1 MNDPTPD
8 PDSATGSRTD
18 TDPQT
23 GTVTGLFL
31 APESGVPPQSRSA
44 VDVVEGG
51 IAGDRYCR
59 GAGRFQLD
67 ACAVTLVAAEAIAAV
82 HAETGIDVS
91 DGRHRRNV
99 VIEGFGTGMDAL
111 LGTDLRVGEALL
123 RPTRRRPPCA
133 HVEALAG
140 EDGLA
145 TALQDRGGL
154 CCDVLESGCIAVD
167 DTAMIEQAAP
177 REAGAAI
184 ADRLR
189 ARAASMSEGGDVHDD
204 IGR

>member
-1 MNDPTPD
+1 MTERTAAGHSDAD
-8 PDSATGSRTD
+8 SRTSRD
-18 TDPQT
+18 SQT
-23 GTVTGLFL
+23 GTAIDLFV
-31 APESGVPPQSRSA
+31 APESGDPPQAQSA

-51 IAGDRYCR
+51 IVGDRYCR
-59 GAGRFQLD
+59 GAGHFQLD

-82 HAETGIDVS
+82 EAETGIDVS

-99 VIEGFGTGMDAL
+99 GVDGFGAGMNAL
-111 LGTDLRVGEALL
+111 LQTNLRVGEVLL

-140 EDGLA
+140 ENGLA
-145 TALQDRGGL
+145 AALRDRGGL
-154 CCDVLESGCIAVD
+154 CCDVLEPGRIEVN
-167 DTAMIEQAAP
+167 DTAVIERAAP

-189 ARAASMSEGGDVHDD
+189 SNAVSTGDGDGHDH
-204 IGR
+204 INR